1 MRCLLRA
8 LLLAGV
14 LAGRPVPAQLIVSTI
29 RGSVTD
35 PAGSAVAGANVTVVN
50 TGTNIERAVV
60 SNDNGDYE
68 LSDLVGGTYRLT
80 VRRPGFKTFVADNL
94 ILENTEVRRVDVA
107 LEVGALSSEV
117 TVRADAAVITT
128 DTAKIQSSFTSK
140 RFDDAPWVGDGRN
153 PQTLLTTLPL
163 VQATSGVYGVQL
175 AGQPDKQVQTA
186 IDGIP
191 GDGSSLQASNVHAM
205 QEVDVVTG
213 NNSAEFSRPAYISM
227 ATKGGSNQFHGRAVY
242 WHQNSALSARNFFDA
257 AKPKNLFHTMD
268 AEISGPIFKDR
279 TFFLFSWSGQRWPS
293 STFNLLSVPTN
304 LMRQGDFSEL
314 LGISKS
320 VTVKDPL
327 SGAPFPNN
335 VIPTSRLNPTS
346 TQIMQQ
352 YLPGPNLGAPGA
364 LANNFGW
371 LFPYPGDLFRWDSYD
386 YRLDHKLTAKNLIWA
401 RLLTS
406 KPLYVLAGTYPA
418 FTWTRV
424 RDSLTLVIEDTHI
437 FSPGLVNTAR
447 FGLYRPNIL
456 DGTNVNGVSPLKG
469 DQAVKAVGIQG
480 VNPQNL
486 SAMGFP
492 RVDIT
497 GYSSLREQPGGV
509 NQINKNWDYADS
521 LTWAH
526 GRHVAKFG
534 ADFRYLTNFSG
545 LVPEAS
551 YGYFTFNGNFSGY
564 GFSDFLLGLP
574 FSSQRLNPL
583 TNRTQL
589 DNETGIYVQDAFKV
603 SSRLTLD
610 LGLRWE
616 RFGAANYDD
625 GLVYNWDPASGNV
638 LVPSKALNAASPLYP
653 KTINLVTGPAAQNPS
668 LHNFTPRI
676 GVAWRP
682 FGDRFVIRGG
692 YGIYTE
698 TLGPYARAQGGGPFQ
713 LTETFFNSVTN
724 GQALFAFPNPF
735 PSGSGSVPS
744 QSVAGFNPDTHNGQ
758 IHQFNATLERQ
769 VADIGLRLSYLG
781 IRSRNLNYTREID
794 KPQPSL
800 TPFTAARRPYSQFV
814 STTVA
819 RNDGAANF
827 NSLTLEAQ
835 RKVGQVTFDAHW
847 AWSSNY
853 NNMLNLENPYAPLFW
868 ARDPNTV
875 RHRVVLNVIWNIPVG
890 KGHRI
895 LGSAPAV
902 VNPVLGGWQLYWI
915 GYFET
920 GQFFS
925 PSFSGSDP
933 SNTNTSGGL
942 PNRICNGN
950 LLAGQRSITRWFDA
964 SCFTVPAPGQFG
976 NSAPDVLEG
985 PGLQLNNLTI
995 GKTFPIHERL
1005 RFTFVLAAQNALNHP
1020 NFANPSSANSNISAP
1035 ATVGVINAV
1044 DGFAPGRQIMLRGR
1058 IEF

>member
-1 MRCLLRA
+1 MRRFFNTGILGV
-8 LLLAGV
+8 LLLGSPAS
-14 LAGRPVPAQLIVSTI
+14 AQLIVSTI
-29 RGSVTD
+29 RGSVSD
-35 PAGSAVAGANVTVVN
+35 PTGTAVTGANIKLVN
-50 TGTNIERAVV
+50 AGTGIQREGI
-60 SNDNGDYE
+60 SNDQGDYE
-68 LSDLVGGTYRLT
+68 IPDLPSGNYRVT
-80 VRRPGFKTFVADNL
+80 VTRPGFKVFNVDNV
-94 ILENTEVRRVDVA
+94 ILESTQIRRIDVK
-107 LEVGALSSEV
+107 LELGAVTSEV

-128 DTAKIQSSFTSK
+128 DSAKLQASFTGK

-153 PQTLLTTLPL
+153 PQTILTTLPL

-175 AGQPDKQVQTA
+175 SGQPDKQVQTA

-227 ATKGGSNQFHGRAVY
+227 ATKGGTNQFHGRAVY
-242 WHQNSALSARNFFDA
+242 WHQNSALADRNFFDA
-257 AKPKNLFHTMD
+257 KKPKNLFHTMN
-268 AEISGPIFKDR
+268 AEISGPVFRDR
-279 TFFLFSWSGQRWPS
+279 TFFLFSWTGQRWPS
-293 STFNLLSVPTN
+293 STYNLLTVPTS
-304 LMRQGDFSEL
+304 LMRSGDFSEL
-314 LGISKS
+314 LGIARPVSI
-320 VTVKDPL
+320 KDPL
-327 SGAPFPNN
+327 SGAAFPGN
-335 VIPTSRLNPTS
+335 VIPASRINANSVQT
-346 TQIMQQ
+346 MQQ
-352 YLPGPNLGAPGA
+352 FLPAPNLGGSGT

-371 LFPYPGDLFRWDSYD
+371 LFPYPGDLFRWDSYE
-386 YRLDHKLTAKNLIWA
+386 YRIDHKLTSKNTLWG

-406 KPLYVLAGTYPA
+406 KPLYVLAGSLPA

-424 RDSLTLVIEDTHI
+424 RDSLTLVIEDTHV

-456 DGTNVNGVSPLKG
+456 DGTDVAGFSPIKG
-469 DQAVKAVGIQG
+469 DQAVKALGIQG
-480 VNPQNL
+480 VNPQGL

-492 RVDIT
+492 RMDIS
-497 GYSSLREQPGGV
+497 GYPSLREQPGGV

-526 GRHVAKFG
+526 GRHVLKFG
-534 ADFRYLTNFSG
+534 GDFRYLTNFSG
-545 LVPEAS
+545 LVPEGS

-574 FSSQRLNPL
+574 FSSLRLNPL

-589 DNETGIYVQDAFKV
+589 DNETGIYVQDTFKIA
-603 SSRLTLD
+603 SRLTLD

-625 GLVYNWDPASGNV
+625 GRVYNWDPASGNV
-638 LVPSKALNAASPLYP
+638 LVPNSVLGAVSPLFP
-653 KTINLVTGPAAQNPS
+653 KTINIVTGQAVQSPS
-668 LHNFTPRI
+668 SRNFAPRI

-682 FGDRFVIRGG
+682 AGDRFVVRGG
-692 YGIYTE
+692 YGLYTE

-713 LTETFFNSVTN
+713 LTETFFNAVQN
-724 GQALFAFPNPF
+724 GQAQFSFPNPF
-735 PSGSGSVPS
+735 PAGAGSVPS
-744 QSVAGFNPDTHNGQ
+744 QSVSGFNRNTSNGQ
-758 IHQFNATLERQ
+758 IHQFNATIERQ
-769 VADIGLRLSYLG
+769 VHDIGLRLSYLG

-800 TPFTAARRPYSQFV
+800 TPFAASRRPYPQFV
-814 STTVA
+814 STQLA
-819 RNDGAANF
+819 YNNGAANF

-847 AWSSNY
+847 AWASNY

-868 ARDPNTV
+868 GRDPNTV
-875 RHRVVLNVIWNIPVG
+875 RHRVVLNVIWNLPFG
-890 KGHRI
+890 HGHRL
-895 LGSAPAV
+895 LGSAPRV
-902 VNPVLGGWQLYWI
+902 VDQIVGGWQLYWI

-942 PNRICNGN
+942 PNRVCNGN
-950 LLAGQRSITRWFDA
+950 LPPGQRTITHWFDP
-964 SCFTVPAPGQFG
+964 SCFTAPAPGTFG
-976 NSAPDVLEG
+976 ISGANILEG
-985 PGLQLNNLTI
+985 PGLQLNNLTL
-995 GKTFPIHERL
+995 GKTFPIRERL
-1005 RFTFVLAAQNALNHP
+1005 RFIFMAAAQNALNHP
-1020 NFANPSSANSNISAP
+1020 NFTNPAANISAP
-1035 ATVGVINAV
+1035 ATVGVISSVAA
-1044 DGFAPGRQIMLRGR
+1044 FAPARQIMLRGR

>member
-1 MRCLLRA
+1 MRYVLGAWILVA
-8 LLLAGV
+8 LAGTP
-14 LAGRPVPAQLIVSTI
+14 APAQLIVSTI

-35 PAGSAVAGANVTVVN
+35 PTGTAVAGAHVTAVNV
-50 TGTNIERAVV
+50 GTNIERATL
-60 SNDNGDYE
+60 SSDNGDYE
-68 LSDLVGGTYRLT
+68 ISDLVSGTYRVT
-80 VRRPGFKTFVADNL
+80 VARPGFKTFIADNV
-94 ILENTEVRRVDVA
+94 ILENNQIRRIDVS
-107 LEVGALSSEV
+107 LELGAVSSEV

-128 DTAKIQSSFTSK
+128 DTAKLQASFTGK

-163 VQATSGVYGVQL
+163 VQATSGVYGIQL
-175 AGQPDKQVQTA
+175 SGQPDKQVQTA

-191 GDGSSLQASNVHAM
+191 GDTSSLQASNVHAM

-227 ATKGGSNQFHGRAVY
+227 ATKGGVNQFHGRAVY

-257 AKPKNLFHTMD
+257 TKPKNLFHTMD
-268 AEISGPIFKDR
+268 AEISGPVIRNR
-279 TFFLFSWSGQRWPS
+279 TFFLFSWTGQRWPS
-293 STFNLLSVPTN
+293 STFNLLSVPTGQ
-304 LMRQGDFSEL
+304 MRQGDFSQL
-314 LGISKS
+314 LAGARPVAI
-320 VTVKDPL
+320 KDPL
-327 SGAPFPNN
+327 SGDPFPGN

-346 TQIMQQ
+346 TLVLQQ
-352 YLPGPNLGAPGA
+352 YLPAPNLGGAGA
-364 LANNFGW
+364 LSNNFGW
-371 LFPYPGDLFRWDSYD
+371 LFPYPGDLFRWDSYE
-386 YRLDHKLTAKNLIWA
+386 YRVDHKVTAKNMLWG

-424 RDSLTLVIEDTHI
+424 RDSLTWVVEDTHI

-456 DGTNVNGVSPLKG
+456 DGTQVNGVSPILG
-469 DQAVKAVGIQG
+469 DQAVKTLGIQG

-492 RVDIT
+492 RLDIS
-497 GYSSLREQPGGV
+497 GYASLREQPGGV

-526 GRHVAKFG
+526 GRHVVKFG
-534 ADFRYLTNFSG
+534 GEFRYLTNFSG
-545 LVPEAS
+545 LAPEGT
-551 YGYFTFNGNFSGY
+551 YGYFTFNGNFTGY

-574 FSSQRLNPL
+574 YSSQRLNPL

-603 SSRLTLD
+603 NSRLTLD

-616 RFGAANYDD
+616 RFGAADYGD
-625 GLVYNWDPASGNV
+625 GLVYNWDPVTGNV
-638 LVPSKALNAASPLYP
+638 LIPGSAANSVSPLYP
-653 KTINLVTGPAAQNPS
+653 KTINVVTGQAVQSPS
-668 LHNFTPRI
+668 LRNFTPRI

-698 TLGPYARAQGGGPFQ
+698 TLGPYARTLAGGPFQ
-713 LTETFFNSVTN
+713 LTETFFNSVQN
-724 GQALFAFPNPF
+724 GQALFSFPNPF
-735 PSGSGSVPS
+735 PAGSGSVPS
-744 QSVAGFNPDTHNGQ
+744 QSITGFNPNTQNGQ
-758 IHQFNATLERQ
+758 IHQFNTTVERQ
-769 VADIGLRLSYLG
+769 VHDIGLRLSYLG
-781 IRSRNLNYTREID
+781 IRSRNLNYTQEID

-800 TPFTAARRPYSQFV
+800 TPFNANRRPYPQFV
-814 STTVA
+814 STQFA
-819 RNDGAANF
+819 FHNGAANF
-827 NSLTLEAQ
+827 NSLTLEGQ
-835 RKVGQVTFDAHW
+835 RRVGQVTFDAHW
-847 AWSSNY
+847 AWASNY
-853 NNMLNLENPYAPLFW
+853 NNMLDLENPYAPLVW
-868 ARDPNTV
+868 GRDPNTV

-890 KGHRI
+890 RGHQI

-902 VNPVLGGWQLYWI
+902 VNQVLGGWQLYWI

-925 PSFSGSDP
+925 PSYSGSDP

-950 LLAGQRSITRWFDA
+950 LPAGQRSITHWFDP
-964 SCFTVPAPGQFG
+964 SCFTVPTPGQFG
-976 NSAPDVLEG
+976 NSGANVLEG

-995 GKTFPIHERL
+995 GKVFPIHERL
-1005 RFTFVLAAQNALNHP
+1005 RFTFVVAAQNAFNHP
-1020 NFANPSSANSNISAP
+1020 NFTNPTANISAP
-1035 ATVGVINAV
+1035 ATVGVISSVA
-1044 DGFAPGRQIMLRGR
+1044 GFAPGRQIMLRGR
-1058 IEF
+1058 VEF